1 MKQRLA
7 TAPLTSPSPDIRSR
21 KVRKI
26 LKLEARAQKLLAR
39 YEKHHARIE
48 PWKRRADELLAHVQ
62 AIGLTL
68 TGAQLG
74 ELRRAR
80 GEGS

>member
-1 MKQRLA
+1 MKQKLA
-7 TAPLTSPSPDIRSR
+7 MAPSSSAMPEIRSR

-26 LKLEARAQKLLAR
+26 LRLEARAQKLLAR

-48 PWKRRADELLAHVQ
+48 PWKRKGDELLAEARAVE
-62 AIGLTL
+62 LTL
-68 TGAQLG
+68 TGGQLG

-80 GEGS
+80 GEA